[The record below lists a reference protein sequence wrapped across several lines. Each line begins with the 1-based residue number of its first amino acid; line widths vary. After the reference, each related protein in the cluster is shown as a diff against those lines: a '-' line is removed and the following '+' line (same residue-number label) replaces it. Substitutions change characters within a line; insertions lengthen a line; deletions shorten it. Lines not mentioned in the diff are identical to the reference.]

1 MSRLSDIPVEVVS
14 HSDTQHSVSP
24 ALRALLQEL
33 QTMLQRL
40 VDTGENHCIDIRSL
54 PMLPGDYDRLQH
66 ILGEGEIMAT
76 IDSLGPSHVRETAIP
91 GIWWISHKN
100 ADDDILTEF
109 IEITRL
115 PAILQTQAEDLHEAP
130 ARLRLILQD
139 LDDNSPIESSNGGTN
154 DAEQ

>member
-1 MSRLSDIPVEVVS
+1 
-14 HSDTQHSVSP
+14 
-24 ALRALLQEL
+24 
-33 QTMLQRL
+33 
-40 VDTGENHCIDIRSL
+40 
-54 PMLPGDYDRLQH
+54 
-66 ILGEGEIMAT
+66 
-76 IDSLGPSHVRETAIP
+76 VRETAIP